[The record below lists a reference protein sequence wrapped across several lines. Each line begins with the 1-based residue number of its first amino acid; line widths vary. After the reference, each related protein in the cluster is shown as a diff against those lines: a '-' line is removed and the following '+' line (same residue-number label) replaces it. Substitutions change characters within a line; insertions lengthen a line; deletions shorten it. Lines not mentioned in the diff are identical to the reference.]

1 MWSCTAL
8 KSISTPIKHVQSTT
22 HPLVLFK
29 WLCVCV
35 CVHAHMY
42 EQKKGAK
49 FHVCVVT
56 TENKNNT
63 RRWQADLQPEPV
75 RKQEWGARR
84 PPFFCLPGICTL
96 SERATE
102 FHNIQAKL
110 KELLKDGTGN
120 CSSHLS
126 PPPLSWTSELHKI
139 WNAFSFKF
147 QLQPRSWKRNFLGS

>member
-1 MWSCTAL
+1 MKLYCLEVYLYSNQTCSVYNSPTCL
-8 KSISTPIKHVQSTT
+8 VQ
-22 HPLVLFK
+22 VA
-29 WLCVCV
+29 VCV
-35 CVHAHMY
+35 CVYMLICVNKRKGQSSMSVLSQ
-42 EQKKGAK
+42 QKTKITPADGK
-49 FHVCVVT
+49 QTF
-56 TENKNNT
+56 NLNQFGSKNGV
-63 RRWQADLQPEPV
+63 PED
-75 RKQEWGARR
+75 

-139 WNAFSFKF
+139 
-147 QLQPRSWKRNFLGS
+147 